1 LYIEIKTEVAM
12 TEMEEKPKV
21 SKEAMTAII
30 VTGVV
35 AVICI
40 LACTGV
46 MIALIINVPW

>member
-1 LYIEIKTEVAM
+1 M

-21 SKEAMTAII
+21 SKEVITAII

-35 AVICI
+35 VIFCI

-46 MIALIINVPW
+46 AIAFIINAPW

>member
-1 LYIEIKTEVAM
+1 LTELN
-12 TEMEEKPKV
+12 EKPKT

-30 VTGVV
+30 MIGIV

-46 MIALIINVPW
+46 ALAFILNAPW